1 MFKGDSSSQS
11 LLYHT
16 PLQGLYLHAW
26 WHVCAGFGTFFWVT
40 YTAYFHYFALGD
52 GPQLR
57 GVANCVAMCYVVLEG
72 GKRED

>member
-1 MFKGDSSSQS
+1 
-11 LLYHT
+11 
-16 PLQGLYLHAW
+16 LQGLYLHAW

-57 GVANCVAMCYVVLEG
+57 GVANCVVMCYVVLEG